1 MTDHNKQEENEATY
15 QRYVS
20 LFEDSPVPIWDED
33 FSLVKQAI
41 DELKQKGVTD
51 FKSYFEDN
59 LHEVNRVSSL
69 LVVNDI
75 NNAVVRLNEAQSKE
89 QMLKDFRNLLTRKS
103 TQYAINQFVAI
114 ANGQK
119 TCEFDAEL
127 KTFAG
132 NIRYV
137 RFKWTVVKGFEDNY
151 KHVYLSTTD
160 LTERI
165 VDENLMLQNSN
176 KEKAVLL
183 KEVHHRV
190 KNNLQIITSLLNLQ
204 ARGIEDERTR
214 DLFEMSLNRIQ
225 SMATVHELL
234 YQSENFSK
242 INYQNYLKKLIYPL
256 LVSMKGM
263 ENNIDLRLNV
273 EDIELNINT
282 AIPLGL
288 LINEILTNALKHGI
302 VGDDHGV
309 VYIDLKKLN
318 KNQFELLIGDN
329 GAGFKEDLSEVSV
342 DTLGLQLITSLVDQ
356 LSGTLVRERMKKGT
370 HYRIQFNEINQRNE
384 NV

>member
-1 MTDHNKQEENEATY
+1 MPNQSGPKNNQADY

-33 FSLVKQAI
+33 FSFVKNAI
-41 DELKQKGVTD
+41 DELKRQGITD
-51 FKSYFEDN
+51 LKSYFEQN
-59 LHEVNRVSSL
+59 LHEVERVSSL
-69 LVVNDI
+69 MIVNDI
-75 NNAVVRLNEAQSKE
+75 NDAVVRLNEAQSKI
-89 QMLKDFRNLLTRKS
+89 QMLRDFRTLITRKS

-137 RFKWTVVKGFEDNY
+137 RFKWTVVKGFENSY

-242 INYQNYLKKLIYPL
+242 INYQKYLKTLVFPL

-263 ENNIDLRLNV
+263 ENNIDLRLDI
-273 EDIELNINT
+273 EEIELNINT

-288 LINEILTNALKHGI
+288 LINEILTNSLKHGI
-302 VGDDHGV
+302 VGENQGIIYITLCKIEGDH
-309 VYIDLKKLN
+309 Y
-318 KNQFELLIGDN
+318 ELLIGDD
-329 GAGFKEDLSEVSV
+329 GVGFDEDLNDASV
-342 DTLGLQLITSLVDQ
+342 DTLGLQLIVSLSDQ
-356 LSGTLVRERMKKGT
+356 LSGTLIRDRSRKGT
-370 HYRIQFNEINQRNE
+370 HYIIRFMEIKQRSAQE
-384 NV
+384 